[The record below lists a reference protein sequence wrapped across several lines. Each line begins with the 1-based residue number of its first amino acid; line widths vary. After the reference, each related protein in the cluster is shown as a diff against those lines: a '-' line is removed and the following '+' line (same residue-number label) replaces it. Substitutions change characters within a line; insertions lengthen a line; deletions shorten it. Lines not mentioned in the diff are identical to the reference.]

1 MARLPRIIVPGLAHY
16 VTQRGNRGQPI
27 FFEQSDYGLY
37 RDLVAEHCRRAA
49 VDIWA
54 YCLMPDHVHLVVV
67 PTIGEGL
74 ARAIG
79 EAHRKYSAFVNA
91 RARCSGHLFQARFA
105 SVVMDVDHA
114 LAAIGHVARNPV
126 RTGLAARP
134 EHWPWSSARAH
145 LAGRDDGLVCVAPL
159 IRRIG
164 RFSDLLAAEPD
175 PAAVARLKAAQ
186 TIGRPVGS
194 DDFIALL
201 EQQLGRSLRPQK
213 PGRKAKPQ
221 SPSPFV
227 GLSTSLRVTLETTPG
242 QRVA

>member
-27 FFEQSDYGLY
+27 FFEQSDYSLY

-49 VDIWA
+49 VDVWA

-67 PTIGEGL
+67 PTTGEGL

-79 EAHRKYSAFVNA
+79 EAHRKYTAFVNA

-105 SVVMDVDHA
+105 SVVMDADHA

-126 RTGLAARP
+126 RTGLAAQP

-145 LAGRDDGLVCVAPL
+145 LAGRDDGHVRVTPL
-159 IRRIG
+159 IRRMG
-164 RFSDLLAAEPD
+164 RFADLVAAEPD
-175 PAAVARLKAAQ
+175 AAAIARLRAAE

-194 DDFIALL
+194 DDFITML
-201 EQQLGRSLRPQK
+201 EQQLDRPLRPQR
-213 PGRKAKPQ
+213 PGRKPKARAESPDHGADTAAPQ
-221 SPSPFV
+221 AMPM
-227 GLSTSLRVTLETTPG
+227 
-242 QRVA
+242 QHVA